1 MQKYD
6 SNLGQIYFMDEN
18 KFFIVQIDNRS
29 LNGVW
34 NDEHKFSF
42 LDINSFSYFTKEA
55 AFINLYLG
63 KEA

>member
-18 KFFIVQIDNRS
+18 KFFFVQIDNRS

-34 NDEHKFSF
+34 ND
-42 LDINSFSYFTKEA
+42 
-55 AFINLYLG
+55 
-63 KEA
+63 